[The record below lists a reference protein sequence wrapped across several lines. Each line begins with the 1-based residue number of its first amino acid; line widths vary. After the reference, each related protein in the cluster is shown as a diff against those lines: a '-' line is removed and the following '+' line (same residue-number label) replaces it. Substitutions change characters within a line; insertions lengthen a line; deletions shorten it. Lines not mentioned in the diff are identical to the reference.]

1 MRRFLAA
8 ALFTFLCGALVF
20 FSSFWVNRSFS
31 RWESLLAQTR
41 LSAAA
46 QDLPLTERLA
56 LELEDSFSDAQPFLT
71 LLFRKDLLVN
81 TQEQMRSILVYN
93 TEDSSED
100 LFNAICQTKLQL
112 EQLRRLFFGLF

>member
-8 ALFTFLCGALVF
+8 ALFTLLCGVLVF

-46 QDLPLTERLA
+46 QDIPHTERLA
-56 LELEDSFSDAQPFLT
+56 LEDTFSDARPVLT
-71 LLFRKDLLVN
+71 LFFRKDLLVD
-81 TQEQMRSILVYN
+81 TQEQIRAILVYN
-93 TEDSSED
+93 TEDSRED
-100 LFNAICQTKLQL
+100 LFNAIYQTNLQL